1 MEKLTLQGIAAMVNT
16 SIKINENILK
26 IYFDNPEVENK
37 KYINTLKNGGDGWII
52 TADDDP
58 PVKSNFWGMAN
69 HKANTWFKSRYKNYP
84 KIRLI
89 TQGDSLHYATWF
101 EDSFKQNLSGM
112 NLYEKL
118 NSFK

>member
-1 MEKLTLQGIAAMVNT
+1 
-16 SIKINENILK
+16 
-26 IYFDNPEVENK
+26 
-37 KYINTLKNGGDGWII
+37 
-52 TADDDP
+52 
-58 PVKSNFWGMAN
+58 MAN
-69 HKANTWFKSRYKNYP
+69 HKANTWFKLRYKDYP
-84 KIRLI
+84 KIGLI